1 MTGPD
6 TANLRPEAVP
16 VADARPVS
24 SASWPETCA
33 HFSRTHHGWLVRV
46 LELSTA
52 AANASWLLVAGF
64 SVLPL
69 AVVQAAKL
77 AVAAR
82 RR

>member
-1 MTGPD
+1 MTDPD
-6 TANLRPEAVP
+6 TANVQPEVVL
-16 VADARPVS
+16 VASVRPVS
-24 SASWPETCA
+24 SANWPEA
-33 HFSRTHHGWLVRV
+33 WADFSRTRHGWLVRV

-52 AANASWLLVAGF
+52 AADAGWLLVAAF

-69 AVVQAAKL
+69 AVVQSAKL

>member
-1 MTGPD
+1 
-6 TANLRPEAVP
+6 
-16 VADARPVS
+16 
-24 SASWPETCA
+24 
-33 HFSRTHHGWLVRV
+33 VRV

-52 AANASWLLVAGF
+52 AADAGSILVAAF

>member
-1 MTGPD
+1 MTDPD
-6 TANLRPEAVP
+6 TANLQPEAVL
-16 VADARPVS
+16 VAGVRPVS
-24 SASWPETCA
+24 SANWPETCVD
-33 HFSRTHHGWLVRV
+33 FSRTHHGWLVRV
-46 LELSTA
+46 LKLSTA
-52 AANASWLLVAGF
+52 AANAGWLLVAGF